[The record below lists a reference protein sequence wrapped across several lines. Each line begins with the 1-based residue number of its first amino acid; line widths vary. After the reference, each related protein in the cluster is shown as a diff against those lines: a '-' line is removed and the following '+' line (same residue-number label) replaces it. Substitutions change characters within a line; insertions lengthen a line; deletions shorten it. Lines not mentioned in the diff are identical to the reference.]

1 MKTTLKERFNF
12 LDCSEIGG
20 TKTYPRDHEGMTWKE
35 LIHLE
40 ISPKAPV
47 SMSTVIQNCCAI
59 MWRIYFNAVFIIR
72 DKEMNFIVR
81 SVITLLVGLI

>member
-1 MKTTLKERFNF
+1 MMKTTLNGIFHF

-47 SMSTVIQNCCAI
+47 SLSTVIENCCAK
-59 MWRIYFNAVFIIR
+59 M
-72 DKEMNFIVR
+72 
-81 SVITLLVGLI
+81 

>member
-1 MKTTLKERFNF
+1 M
-12 LDCSEIGG
+12 DCSEIGG

-47 SMSTVIQNCCAI
+47 SLSTVIQNCCTK
-59 MWRIYFNAVFIIR
+59 MCRIFFNVLVLIIR
-72 DKEMNFIVR
+72 DKEMDFIVPM
-81 SVITLLVGLI
+81 

>member
-1 MKTTLKERFNF
+1 MVKTTLKGRFNF

-47 SMSTVIQNCCAI
+47 SLSTVIENCCAKCEEFSLMCWYLSLEI
-59 MWRIYFNAVFIIR
+59 KKM
-72 DKEMNFIVR
+72 DFIVPC
-81 SVITLLVGLI
+81 VITVDS